1 MTKGLG
7 GYDVRSPLFLP
18 SAQGSLPQTFYLS
31 SLKAL
36 TFKVVHPFAEDG
48 KNTTFFLNKEDKRS
62 TSDYVISESQ

>member
-48 KNTTFFLNKEDKRS
+48 KNTTFF
-62 TSDYVISESQ
+62 

>member
-18 SAQGSLPQTFYLS
+18 SAQG